1 MIPILQ
7 TVVVAVITL
16 GTGASAVSVMNRDM
30 PDLAVPVGAWQ
41 PGSTLDGSAFNVTG
55 TVVESGEIL
64 PETVL
69 SFTDGK
75 FQSSRCQI
83 YCDFGWNAYET
94 WREGDVTHFTATTAC
109 PEAPH
114 TVVWYGTVTGDDM
127 QVAGTWTTRRWYWT
141 RQITVDATG
150 VPAVPVA
157 LTIEG

>member
-94 WREGDVTHFTATTAC
+94 WREAMSHIS
-109 PEAPH
+109 PRRPHAPKPRTPSSGMAQSLAMTCRSPGH
-114 TVVWYGTVTGDDM
+114 GPPA
-127 QVAGTWTTRRWYWT
+127 AGTGHARSPLTPPVFRPFRW
-141 RQITVDATG
+141 
-150 VPAVPVA
+150 
-157 LTIEG
+157 L